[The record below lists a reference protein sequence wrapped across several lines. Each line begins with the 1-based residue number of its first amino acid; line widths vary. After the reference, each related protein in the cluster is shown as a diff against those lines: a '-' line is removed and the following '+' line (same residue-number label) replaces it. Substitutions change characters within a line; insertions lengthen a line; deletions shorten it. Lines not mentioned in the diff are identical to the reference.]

1 MGGVAV
7 AGGRLAAVPARLGPG
22 NQQINIYCEENPN
35 MLMTAQQLVA
45 EAKAQIREID
55 SSQAAMLL
63 NEGALCLDVRE
74 SGEHEAERLHGA
86 INIPR
91 GVLEFRIDDHP
102 GFADKNRTVLVYC
115 KTGGRSALAALNL
128 QRLGY
133 RGVMSIA
140 GGIEAWR
147 NLGLPLQKD
156 MNGYGNG

>member
-1 MGGVAV
+1 
-7 AGGRLAAVPARLGPG
+7 
-22 NQQINIYCEENPN
+22 

-55 SSQAAMLL
+55 SGEAASLL

-74 SGEHEAERLHGA
+74 NGEHEAERLHGA

-91 GVLEFRIDDHP
+91 GVLEFRIGEHP
-102 GFADKNRTVLVYC
+102 DFADKARPLLVYC

-133 RGVMSIA
+133 RSVMSLA
-140 GGIEAWR
+140 GGLEAWR
-147 NLGLPLQKD
+147 SQGLPLNRD
-156 MNGYGNG
+156 TTRYGG

>member
-1 MGGVAV
+1 
-7 AGGRLAAVPARLGPG
+7 
-22 NQQINIYCEENPN
+22 

-55 SSQAAMLL
+55 SGEAVLL
-63 NEGALCLDVRE
+63 LQEGALCLDVRE
-74 SGEHEAERLHGA
+74 TGEHQAERLQGS

-91 GVLEFRIDDHP
+91 GVLEFLIGEHP
-102 GFADKNRTVLVYC
+102 ELANKERTVVVYC

-133 RGVMSIA
+133 KGVISLA

-147 NLGLPLQKD
+147 TRGLPLHTD
-156 MNGYGNG
+156 SNNYGN